1 MSGEPS
7 TLLSWIHHLCF
18 LSGEKAGLASTE
30 RKNRDDGYVQTFGL
44 RPIKWAASEAG
55 SKWEGEQGTKLIKEH
70 GLSLP
75 KTLKDIFISLAHK
88 VNFSEEKIR
97 KINVPGFVHS

>member
-1 MSGEPS
+1 K
-7 TLLSWIHHLCF
+7 I
-18 LSGEKAGLASTE
+18 
-30 RKNRDDGYVQTFGL
+30 RKKDDGYVQTFGL